1 MLIDFLHSILPEKP
15 LAELYISI
23 GYNRHGKT
31 EFYRDLHRFVH
42 RSRERFVIAPGKE
55 GAVMTVFTLPDY
67 SYVFKVIK
75 DRPCFLRSAAMTDK
89 TSTRREVMEQ
99 YALRLPPRPG
109 WPPGGHAGVR
119 EPPLPAGALRQ
130 GPAGGAPEAAR
141 EVVSVDDDHV
151 VIRHSFVQR
160 RVTPLPMFM
169 AEERDPEALRR
180 THPRLRLLP

>member
-1 MLIDFLHSILPEKP
+1 VFSFAFSYFHVLVERHDLLIEFLRSILPEKP

-31 EFYRDLHRFVH
+31 EFYRDLHRFIH

-89 TSTRREVMEQ
+89 TSTRREVMDQ
-99 YALRLPPRPG
+99 YALVCRRDRVGRL
-109 WPPGGHAGVR
+109 VDTQ
-119 EPPLPAGALRQ
+119 EFENLRS
-130 GPAGGAPEAAR
+130 G
-141 EVVSVDDDHV
+141 
-151 VIRHSFVQR
+151 R
-160 RVTPLPMFM
+160 R
-169 AEERDPEALRR
+169 RR
-180 THPRLRLLP
+180 TS